1 MYLEMILEIF
11 SLHWALRFKEVFLNA
26 LIRYAFSKHLIVLA
40 LLLFN
45 SAAMATSHFYKIGF
59 VNTSRVLKE
68 APQARRVEEQLKAEF
83 EPREAQLKEKRQ
95 EILDIEEQLKSID
108 NSISATTRRKLEREI
123 RLKVSQ
129 LKFLEQEF
137 REDKNL
143 RRNEEIR
150 ELQQVIAG
158 VLKQLGDSGK
168 YDLILTEGV
177 SYVSDQIDITAEIVD
192 MLILQSETVE
202 ITQ

>member
-1 MYLEMILEIF
+1 MIPKIF
-11 SLHWALRFKEVFLNA
+11 SLRWALRFKEVFLNA
-26 LIRYAFSKHLIVLA
+26 LIRHTLAKPLIILVLLSINGSVVA
-40 LLLFN
+40 QNYL
-45 SAAMATSHFYKIGF
+45 YKIGF

-68 APQARRVEEQLKAEF
+68 APQARRVEERLKAEF

-95 EILDIEEQLKSID
+95 EILAIEDQLKSID
-108 NSISATTRRKLEREI
+108 KSINANTRRKLEREI

-137 REDKNL
+137 REDQNL

-150 ELQQVIAG
+150 ELQQVIAR
-158 VLKQLGDSGK
+158 VLEQLGDSGK

-177 SYVSDQIDITAEIVD
+177 SYVSDQVDITAEIID
-192 MLILQSETVE
+192 MLKLQSEPE
-202 ITQ
+202 ESSQ